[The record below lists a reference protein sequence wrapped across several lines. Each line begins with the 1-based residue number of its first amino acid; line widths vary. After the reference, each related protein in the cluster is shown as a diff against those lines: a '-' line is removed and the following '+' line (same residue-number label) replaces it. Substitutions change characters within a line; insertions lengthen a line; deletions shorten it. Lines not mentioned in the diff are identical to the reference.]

1 MKFLIL
7 SAILFNVYFIAYKLL
22 FSRSRYF
29 GLNRFILLFLP
40 MVSTLWFFFP
50 TEVENKQVTSVQ
62 LDEIVI
68 SSKGTLNAI
77 NSANT
82 GAIVSWT
89 QVYWLGVIVTGV
101 ILLFRLY
108 KTSYGDK
115 NFAFSFFHKVF
126 VPRLGDRKIEQTIK
140 NHEDLHATKLHSLDV
155 MLAELYCCFFWFNPI
170 NRWYVHQIK
179 LNHEYEVDAA
189 VSQYEPEY
197 SKILVARHF
206 KVDPLVLGH
215 SFNNSNLKNRLKM
228 MKQKKQK
235 STLLLLAAFLGIVS
249 IGFWSCSKEEIKEN
263 ADANTFTK
271 EGESPDGKEMS
282 EKEADLAIDKMAQFP
297 GGQEAMISY
306 MVDNISYPESEKEN
320 GTEGKVIVSF
330 MVMEDGSIADATV
343 VKGMGSAFDQVA
355 LDAVSNMPNWTPAEK
370 DGKSVATKLKL
381 PIQFK
386 LD

>member
-7 SAILFNVYFIAYKLL
+7 SAVLFSIYFIVYKLL
-22 FSRSRYF
+22 FTKSRYF
-29 GLNRFILLFLP
+29 GLNRFMLLLLPLASIL
-40 MVSTLWFFFP
+40 WYFFP
-50 TEVENKQVTSVQ
+50 TEIEHSQVATAQ

-68 SSKGTLNAI
+68 SSKSTLNTMH
-77 NSANT
+77 SG
-82 GAIVSWT
+82 GADGGTNWIFI
-89 QVYWLGVIVTGV
+89 YWMGVAASSF
-101 ILLFRLY
+101 ILLYRLLR
-108 KTSYGDK
+108 TNYGEK
-115 NFAFSFFHKVF
+115 SFAFSFFRKVF
-126 VPRLGDRKIEQTIK
+126 VPKLGDRKVEQTIK
-140 NHEDLHATKLHSLDV
+140 NHEDLHASKLHSIDV
-155 MLAELYCCFFWFNPI
+155 MLAELYACLFWFNPI

-189 VSQYEPEY
+189 VSQLEPEY

-249 IGFWSCSKEEIKEN
+249 IGFWSCSKEEIKET
-263 ADANTFTK
+263 AEANTFTK
-271 EGESPDGKEMS
+271 EGEASEEKGMS
-282 EKEADLAIDKMAQFP
+282 EKNSATVPDKMPQFP
-297 GGQEAMISY
+297 GGQEAMIAY
-306 MVDNISYPESEKEN
+306 MIDNIAYPESEKEN

-330 MVMEDGSIADATV
+330 MVMEDGSVAEATV
-343 VKGMGSAFDQVA
+343 VKGMGPAFDQVA
-355 LDAVSNMPNWTPAEK
+355 VDAVSNMPNWTPAEK
-370 DGKSVATKLKL
+370 DGKSIKTELKL